1 MTQEEVETQRVNHH
15 LQLTELLGLELSYPK
30 AHVPPT
36 DTQLWEAWIYFNS
49 QHQFHAASVTA
60 ISLLPH
66 PTWCPNSND
75 PSTPLEPPSP
85 LPLSPV
91 VLSPLMTQQQFK
103 VNADNHLCAYIL
115 CPCPRTSSSR
125 GACKPTT
132 LVKPPPHLLCP
143 SRIYAALSDGEK
155 DITPLSS
162 LSIHNHQLR
171 AGLSCSWGL
180 TTHPGAIYSAPW
192 AGGD

>member
-1 MTQEEVETQRVNHH
+1 ME
-15 LQLTELLGLELSYPK
+15 LELSYPK

-49 QHQFHAASVTA
+49 QHQFHAAGVTT

-66 PTWCPNSND
+66 ATWCPNSND
-75 PSTPLEPPSP
+75 LSTPLEPPSP
-85 LPLSPV
+85 LPLSLG

-103 VNADNHLCAYIL
+103 VNVDNHSFAYIP
-115 CPCPRTSSSR
+115 CPCPRTSSLR

-132 LVKPPPHLLCP
+132 VVKSRLQLLCP
-143 SRIYAALSDGEK
+143 FRIYAALSEGEK
-155 DITPLSS
+155 DIITPLSS
-162 LSIHNHQLR
+162 LSIHDHQLQV
-171 AGLSCSWGL
+171 GLSGSWGL
-180 TTHPGAIYSAPW
+180 TTPPGAIYSAPW